1 VEQASR
7 ITLKDLLAR
16 EMVEVSDLLVA
27 CGSGEPKGS
36 IASCRGVLLT
46 DILGEAGVIVTD
58 HNDTKKMFVVASSAD
73 GYTTVFSWQELFNTA
88 VGEGVL
94 VVLERDGSPVHHG
107 QGQVDLISARDFL
120 TGPRYVKRLA
130 NLKVVM
136 VE

>member
-1 VEQASR
+1 MEELLSR
-7 ITLKDLLAR
+7 ET
-16 EMVEVSDLLVA
+16 VEVKDLLVA
-27 CGSGEPKGS
+27 CGSGEPKGN
-36 IASCRGVLLT
+36 IAACRGVLLT
-46 DILGEAGVIVTD
+46 DILGQAGVIVTE
-58 HNDTKKMFVVASSAD
+58 HNDTKKMFVTASSAD

-107 QGQVDLISARDFL
+107 QGQVDLLSARDYL